1 MDIMRKVLLGSATLV
16 AAQLAMATAAQ
27 AGANTTS
34 GTIDGKSYTATSYLV
49 GQTSTATAVSGG
61 DPIYTAPY
69 PQYAGVVG
77 ILMNYGA
84 AGSFVCSG
92 TLLSD
97 RRSVLTAGH
106 CVSSGAGTAN
116 PLSTTV
122 FFRGPGSNA
131 ETYVYPSGGVVDPTV
146 TQVAVSQYFVN
157 SAYTGQVIDQNDIAV
172 LRLADFAPAF
182 AGAGYDIYTGGD
194 LTGEDYNI
202 AGYGTR
208 SLVGGAAGTTGA
220 GAGAGVGRL
229 RQGDNRYDY
238 AVGDSDF
245 GGQLIADLS
254 GNGNNAAKAF
264 SYLADF
270 DNGLA
275 ANDAA
280 CILATSTDPNV
291 GYGLA
296 PSGKYCNLGRGATEV
311 STAGGDSGGP
321 QFIKGKIASVTSYG
335 LTFGTANGDFDTQLN
350 SSFGEF
356 NGFVPTFIHADFIA
370 AAMAGSVPEP
380 ATWMQMM
387 FGFGLL
393 GGALRAGRRGVAAV
407 SA

>member
-1 MDIMRKVLLGSATLV
+1 MNIMRKVLLGSATLV
-16 AAQLAMATAAQ
+16 AAQLAMSSAAL
-27 AGANTTS
+27 AGANSTS
-34 GTIDGKSYTATSYLV
+34 GTINGKTYTATSYLV

-61 DPIYTAPY
+61 NPIYNAAY

-106 CVSSGAGTAN
+106 CVSDGAGTAN
-116 PLSTTV
+116 PISTTV
-122 FFRGPGSNA
+122 YFRGPGSNGD
-131 ETYVYPSGGVVDPTV
+131 TYVYPSGGVLDPTV
-146 TQVAVSQYFVN
+146 TGVTVSQYFVN

-172 LRLADFAPAF
+172 LRLSDFAPAF
-182 AGAGYDIYTGGD
+182 AGAGYDIYTGSD
-194 LTGEDYNI
+194 LTGADYNI

-220 GAGAGVGRL
+220 GAGAGPGRL

-238 AVGDSDF
+238 RVGDSDF

-254 GNGNNAAKAF
+254 TGGDNAAKEF

-280 CILATSTDPNV
+280 CILATSPNPSI

-296 PSGKYCNLGRGATEV
+296 ASGKYCNLGRGATEV

-321 QFIKGKIASVTSYG
+321 QFINGQISSVTSYG
-335 LTFGTANGDFDTQLN
+335 LTFGAANGDFDTQLN

-356 NGFVPTFIHADFIA
+356 NGFVPTFIHSAFIRA
-370 AAMAGSVPEP
+370 SMLTAVPEP
-380 ATWMQMM
+380 ATWLQMIV
-387 FGFGLL
+387 GFGLL
-393 GGALRAGRRGVAAV
+393 GGALRASRRGVATA
-407 SA
+407 A